1 MKYENNIG
9 TKCIDLNQYSF
20 YVSQSYLVVFKAL
33 LLSFPMKGFPESV
46 VAAALSR
53 IGMKVL
59 HLDRSVNT

>member
-1 MKYENNIG
+1 M
-9 TKCIDLNQYSF
+9 DVNQYSF
-20 YVSQSYLVVFKAL
+20 YVSQSYLAVFKAL

>member
-1 MKYENNIG
+1 MLINTPFMCHSLI
-9 TKCIDLNQYSF
+9 
-20 YVSQSYLVVFKAL
+20 VAVFIAL